1 MLPDQHVPSLCGL
14 ADVSQHRIT
23 VCAPDQQ
30 LGFPAKIATASGRSG
45 TEPLLLARWNSDR
58 FVQDSRGTHPGMGS
72 VPGHTLE
79 SRHWGCLQCTGG
91 LHHSSRLS
99 QFQWHSRTQRNHCM
113 LSKSAHHRLHQS
125 VSSSVQMCLSQMS
138 KHRSRRTHSVRA
150 PGRWSTGA
158 APCRGHPCTP
168 QQSVPGNR
176 LPSSF
181 RAGCRT
187 CCCPYRCRWTVQ
199 AGAQC

>member
-1 MLPDQHVPSLCGL
+1 MLPDQHVSSLCEL

-30 LGFPAKIATASGRSG
+30 LGFPVKIATASGRSG

-125 VSSSVQMCLSQMS
+125 VSITKNTFCARPWSLVHWC
-138 KHRSRRTHSVRA
+138 RA
-150 PGRWSTGA
+150 VS
-158 APCRGHPCTP
+158 GHPCTP
-168 QQSVPGNR
+168 QQSVPGSR